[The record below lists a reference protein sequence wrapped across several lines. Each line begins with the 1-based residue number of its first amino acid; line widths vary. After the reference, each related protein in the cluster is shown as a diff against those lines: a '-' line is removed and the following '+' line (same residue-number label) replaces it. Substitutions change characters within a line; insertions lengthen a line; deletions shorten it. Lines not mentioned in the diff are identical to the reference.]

1 MDWTQEAEAAI
12 KKVPFFVRKKVRTRV
27 EEETCKAGK
36 TTVSLSDVRLIQKR
50 YLSKMSEEVKGYQLE
65 TCFGTGG
72 CPNRAIKSDKLLE
85 RLEEI
90 LKEAKIREFLEE
102 RVEGSLK
109 HHHEFRVALADC
121 PNACSQPQ
129 IRDMGIIGASEPS
142 VTSEPC
148 SLCHA
153 CEDRCKEKAIMLKEP
168 AEIPVID
175 DARCIRC
182 GKCIGVCPTGTLAT
196 GKQGYRVLLGGKL
209 GRHPRLAE
217 ELPQMY
223 SEDEVILI
231 LEQCIDFYK
240 RKSEHGERFAEIFDN
255 VENLGLKFDSTLNQ
269 R

>member
-1 MDWTQEAEAAI
+1 
-12 KKVPFFVRKKVRTRV
+12 
-27 EEETCKAGK
+27 
-36 TTVSLSDVRLIQKR
+36 
-50 YLSKMSEEVKGYQLE
+50 
-65 TCFGTGG
+65 
-72 CPNRAIKSDKLLE
+72 
-85 RLEEI
+85 
-90 LKEAKIREFLEE
+90 
-102 RVEGSLK
+102 
-109 HHHEFRVALADC
+109 
-121 PNACSQPQ
+121 
-129 IRDMGIIGASEPS
+129 MGIIGASEPS

-153 CEDRCKEKAIMLKEP
+153 CEDCCKEKAIVLEEP

-217 ELPQMY
+217 ELPEMY

-240 RKSEHGERFAEIFDN
+240 RKSVHGERFAEIFDN
-255 VENLGLKFDSTLNQ
+255 AENLGLKV
-269 R
+269 